1 MIFFVFGELAASYIY
16 TKVYCFF
23 KSISRFLCMNRVT
36 CKNYIQTSFLIFS
49 CLGLYH
55 FKGKLY
61 TLHIFMLF
69 EFSHFLFHVC
79 HELIGGCE
87 FVCFKFE
94 FHGVLL
100 FFIGEWTR

>member
-1 MIFFVFGELAASYIY
+1 MIFFIFSKLTASYIDAKIY
-16 TKVYCFF
+16 RFL
-23 KSISRFLCMNRVT
+23 KSISRFFCMNGMT
-36 CKNYIQTSFLIFS
+36 SKNDIQTSFLILCS
-49 CLGLYH
+49 LGLYH

-61 TLHIFMLF
+61 MLHIFVLF

-79 HELIGGCE
+79 HELISGCE

-100 FFIGEWTR
+100 FFIG